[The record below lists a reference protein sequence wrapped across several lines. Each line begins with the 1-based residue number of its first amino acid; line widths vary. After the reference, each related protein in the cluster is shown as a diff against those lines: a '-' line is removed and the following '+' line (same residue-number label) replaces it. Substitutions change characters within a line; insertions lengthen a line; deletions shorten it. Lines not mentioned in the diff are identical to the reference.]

1 MPFLLEEKKNMNDY
15 VRVASAVIDTTVA
28 DTKRNTQQHIEM
40 MKTAS
45 TNNVDITV
53 FPELSITGYT
63 CQDLF
68 FQQELLEN
76 VKKSIVELCE
86 ASKWYKGI
94 FVVGAPIESEGQL
107 YNCAVVIAN
116 GNIKGIV
123 PKTYL
128 PNYNEFYEK
137 RWFSS
142 SLDKEDIMGV
152 EIGELWGNFHTDIFE
167 TEHFKFGVEI
177 CEDLW
182 APIPPSSTL
191 ALKGAEIILNL
202 SASNAIIGKS
212 EYVRS
217 MVKQNSGSNICTYV
231 YCSAGSGESTQDL
244 VYSGHSLIC
253 ENGTILKENKEIIDN
268 NYLLISDT
276 DLGKIRHDRRKNKTF
291 KDCAKKFECIIKRLD
306 YESFPVHIEDIPEP
320 VTNGKMY
327 PVNKTPFVPS
337 DNSKKLQRCM
347 EIFSMQVEG
356 LRKRISVIGGKMV
369 VGVSGGLDS
378 TLALLV
384 CAETARRMNKP
395 PTDVVGV
402 TMPCFGTTD
411 RTYNNSINLMKS
423 LGITL
428 MEIPIADSCRQH
440 MADIGHDESI
450 KDITYENVQARER
463 TQVLMDVAN
472 KIGGI
477 VVGTGDLS
485 ELALGWCTYNADHM
499 SMYGVN
505 ASIPKTL
512 IKWMIDAVAKNDVF
526 RGSTEI
532 LMDIIDTPISPELL
546 PPTEDGKIAQKTEEK
561 VGPYI
566 LHDFFLY
573 YVLRFGFRPRK
584 IYDLA
589 VNAFEKD
596 FDKYTIQKWLRIFY
610 QRFFTQQFKRSCLPD
625 GVKVGTVCLSPR
637 GDWRMPT
644 DSSSKIWL
652 DEVDMLNKEE

>member
-1 MPFLLEEKKNMNDY
+1 MNDF

-28 DTKRNTQQHIEM
+28 DTKKNTEKHIEM

-45 TNNVDITV
+45 ANNVDVTV

-68 FQQELLEN
+68 FQQELLEGT
-76 VKKSIVELCE
+76 KESILKLCE
-86 ASKWYKGI
+86 ASKFYKGI
-94 FVVGAPIESEGQL
+94 FIVGAPIDYNGQL
-107 YNCAVVIAN
+107 YNCAVVITN
-116 GNIKGIV
+116 GNIEGIV

-142 SLDKEDIMGV
+142 SVDMDNDEFLKIGDS
-152 EIGELWGNFHTDIFE
+152 EIEITNDIFV
-167 TEHFKFGVEI
+167 TDHFKFGVEI

-182 APIPPSSTL
+182 APIPPSSLL
-191 ALKGAEIILNL
+191 ALKGAEIIFNL
-202 SASNAIIGKS
+202 SASNALIGKG

-253 ENGTILKENKEIIDN
+253 ENGSILKENKEIIDN
-268 NYLLISDT
+268 DYILISDT
-276 DLGKIRHDRRKNKTF
+276 DLGKIRHDRMKNKTF
-291 KDCAKKFECIIKRLD
+291 KDCAKNFQKTEIYSTSVF
-306 YESFPVHIEDIPEP
+306 DIPMP
-320 VTNGKMY
+320 VTNGQMY
-327 PVNKTPFVPS
+327 PVNKTPFVPG
-337 DNSKKLQRCM
+337 DNAKKLQRCM

-384 CAETARRMNKP
+384 CAETARRMDKP
-395 PTDVVGV
+395 LTDVVGV

-423 LGITL
+423 LGITT
-428 MEIPIADSCRQH
+428 MEIPIAESCRQH
-440 MADIGHDESI
+440 MKDIGHNEEVH
-450 KDITYENVQARER
+450 DITYENVQARER

-472 KIGGI
+472 KVGGI

-512 IKWMIDAVAKNDVF
+512 IKWMIDAVARNNVF
-526 RGSTEI
+526 RASTEI

-546 PPTEDGKIAQKTEEK
+546 PPTKDGKIAQKTEEK
-561 VGPYI
+561 VGPYL

-573 YVLRFGFRPRK
+573 NVLRFGFRPKK

-589 VNAFEKD
+589 VNAFEGE
-596 FDKYTIQKWLRIFY
+596 FDKYTIEKWLNTFY
-610 QRFFTQQFKRSCLPD
+610 WRFFSQQFKRSCLPD

-644 DSSSKIWL
+644 DSTARIWL
-652 DEVDMLNKEE
+652 DEVKQLNIEEKD